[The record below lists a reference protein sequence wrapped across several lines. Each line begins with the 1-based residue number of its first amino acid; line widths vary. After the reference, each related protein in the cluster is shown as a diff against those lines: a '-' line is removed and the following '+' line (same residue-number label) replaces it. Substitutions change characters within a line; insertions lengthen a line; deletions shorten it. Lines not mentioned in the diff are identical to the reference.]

1 MLMLLG
7 NKDLQAQL
15 ASVLQTFIRTP
26 GTITAT
32 LSPAQPV
39 TISALI
45 EAAKTAPF
53 SLFDTLKVSV
63 SGVAGP
69 APQSAPTPQN

>member
-1 MLMLLG
+1 
-7 NKDLQAQL
+7 
-15 ASVLQTFIRTP
+15 
-26 GTITAT
+26 
-32 LSPAQPV
+32 V
-39 TISALI
+39 TISSLI

-69 APQSAPTPQN
+69 APQSAQTPTPQN